1 MLWLVRTG
9 EITWLICCDILNM
22 MVAGDAALV
31 EQLASTF
38 HVTCSLSVLQQL
50 VGICLERNLPDSP
63 IFNANVH
70 RLV

>member
-1 MLWLVRTG
+1 MRTG

-38 HVTCSLSVLQQL
+38 HVTCSLSVLEQL
-50 VGICLERNLPDSP
+50 VGYVWREICPTP